1 MYPSKKTGS
10 CKQFVATLTF
20 ATVIALLIVLLN
32 DALLVVYFENQNH
45 KLTQADSDLAHDTQ
59 VGNDD
64 LKTTMEEQLR
74 KLESNFT
81 ARLLELGRHYS
92 EELRGMKEALNATEE
107 RLANATV
114 MIVELEEENLS
125 TFKVMQEALNQLRE
139 INSAAIEAVEREL
152 NATRAHLDHA
162 TIRITDLEVELM
174 STNAEVASLDTSK
187 ASVVTVSELSA
198 TVAQLEVEKASKTEF
213 DSLSTNLTLLAEAS
227 SMTDNEIRL
236 ELDELAD
243 SSLNQTHHDQLE
255 EFIAIFASTK
265 ANQSNFEHLV
275 ERVTTLENTT
285 NSTAEELYQAVG
297 EVENTAV
304 ELQLDLEQLSITV
317 TGLAADTNTSLA
329 SKADQQE
336 VDSLSDQL
344 TQLATLTV
352 ERGEFE
358 DLTANL
364 ASLREATARADQ
376 ELRKEID
383 DLADGT
389 INRTHHDELQ
399 DIVNMFAA
407 TKANQSD
414 FEALQAKV
422 AILSEDMQ
430 SSIDTLNHNI
440 TSLKRDIQVGERD
453 IAELNGRVATLE
465 GVLDVLEQTV
475 DSLKRGKANATEL
488 EDLQEKEKGLDD
500 RVTTH
505 ISSSQATHEG
515 LSSDITWNEGAILSM
530 SDRISSVETSISDL
544 ETQVS
549 DSTQEIRGSY
559 VTTVISV
566 LVTLVAVFTIYT
578 N

>member
-59 VGNDD
+59 VGDDD

-92 EELRGMKEALNATEE
+92 EELRGMAEALNATEE

-125 TFKVMQEALNQLRE
+125 TFKVMQEALNQLKE
-139 INSAAIEAVEREL
+139 TNYAAIEAMEREL

-162 TIRITDLEVELM
+162 TTRITDLEVELM
-174 STNAEVASLDTSK
+174 STNAEVASLSTSK

-213 DSLSTNLTLLAEAS
+213 DSLSANLTLLAEAS
-227 SMTDNEIRL
+227 SMADNEIRL

-275 ERVTTLENTT
+275 ERVSTLENTT
-285 NSTAEELYQAVG
+285 NSTAEELFQAVG

-304 ELQLDLEQLSITV
+304 ELQLDFEQLSITV
-317 TGLAADTNTSLA
+317 TGLAADTA

-352 ERGEFE
+352 GRGEFE

-422 AILSEDMQ
+422 ASLSE
-430 SSIDTLNHNI
+430 ITDTLNHNI
-440 TSLKRDIQVGERD
+440 TSLKRDMQVGERD

-505 ISSSQATHEG
+505 ISSSQATHEE
-515 LSSDITWNEGAILSM
+515 LSSDITGNEEAILSM
-530 SDRISSVETSISDL
+530 SDRISSVETSISEL

-566 LVTLVAVFTIYT
+566 LVTLVAVFTMYT

>member
-59 VGNDD
+59 VGDDD

-92 EELRGMKEALNATEE
+92 EELRGMAEALNATEE

-125 TFKVMQEALNQLRE
+125 TFKVMQEALNQLKE
-139 INSAAIEAVEREL
+139 TNYAAIEAMEREL

-162 TIRITDLEVELM
+162 TTRITDLEVELM
-174 STNAEVASLDTSK
+174 SEVASLSTSK

-213 DSLSTNLTLLAEAS
+213 DSLSANLTLLAEAS
-227 SMTDNEIRL
+227 SMADNEIRL

-275 ERVTTLENTT
+275 KRVSTLENTT
-285 NSTAEELYQAVG
+285 NSTAEELFQAVG

-317 TGLAADTNTSLA
+317 TVLAADTA

-352 ERGEFE
+352 GFE

-364 ASLREATARADQ
+364 TSLREATARADQ

-440 TSLKRDIQVGERD
+440 TSLKRDMQVGERD

-505 ISSSQATHEG
+505 ISSSQATHEE
-515 LSSDITWNEGAILSM
+515 LSSDITGNEGAILSM

>member
-64 LKTTMEEQLR
+64 LKMTMEEQLR

-92 EELRGMKEALNATEE
+92 EELRGMAEALNATEE

-125 TFKVMQEALNQLRE
+125 TFKVMQEALNQLKE
-139 INSAAIEAVEREL
+139 TNYAAIEAMEREL

-174 STNAEVASLDTSK
+174 STNAEVASLSTSK

-213 DSLSTNLTLLAEAS
+213 DSLSANVTLLAEDS
-227 SMTDNEIRL
+227 SMADNEIRL

-265 ANQSNFEHLV
+265 ANQSNFEDLV

-285 NSTAEELYQAVG
+285 NSTAEELFQAVG

-304 ELQLDLEQLSITV
+304 ELQVDLEQLSSTV
-317 TGLAADTNTSLA
+317 TVLAADTA

-352 ERGEFE
+352 WRGEFE

-364 ASLREATARADQ
+364 TSLREATARADQ
-376 ELRKEID
+376 ELREEID

-422 AILSEDMQ
+422 AILSENMQ

-440 TSLKRDIQVGERD
+440 TSLKRDMQVGERD

-505 ISSSQATHEG
+505 ISSSQDTHEEI
-515 LSSDITWNEGAILSM
+515 SSDITGNKEAIQSM
-530 SDRISSVETSISDL
+530 SDRISSVETSISEL

-549 DSTQEIRGSY
+549 DSTQEIRGLY